1 MVLESP
7 VVRSPTL
14 LPRPPLRSAWQEA
27 VISLVGRTVEEVE
40 RELILT
46 TLAHQCGNRTCAAHV
61 LGISVR
67 SLRDK
72 IRQYS
77 ALGLPVPS
85 ATSRPTQLR
94 LFRMTAGLDQ
104 SQT

>member
-1 MVLESP
+1 MELESP

-14 LPRPPLRSAWQEA
+14 LPRPVRPPLPLAWQET
-27 VISLVGRTVEEVE
+27 VIGLVGRTVEEIE

-46 TLAHQCGNRTCAAHV
+46 TLAHLCGNRTCAAHV

-67 SLRDK
+67 SLRNK

-85 ATSRPTQLR
+85 ATSRPAQLP
-94 LFRMTAGLDQ
+94 LFHMTARLD
-104 SQT
+104 